1 MHTPANGSPVF
12 SRTRRMS
19 PTLAASVFVRE
30 KRWLRAPVGSR
41 MDIWSSVKAL
51 MGSLHTFANETG
63 GGTTLSFLLTRM
75 ELALYMCEA
84 IGTQGCYV
92 PCLVGA

>member
-1 MHTPANGSPVF
+1 MHTPAKGSPVF

-41 MDIWSSVKAL
+41 MAIWSSVKAL
-51 MGSLHTFANETG
+51 RGSRHILANEIG
-63 GGTTLSFLLTRM
+63 GGTIFIFL
-75 ELALYMCEA
+75 
-84 IGTQGCYV
+84 
-92 PCLVGA
+92 